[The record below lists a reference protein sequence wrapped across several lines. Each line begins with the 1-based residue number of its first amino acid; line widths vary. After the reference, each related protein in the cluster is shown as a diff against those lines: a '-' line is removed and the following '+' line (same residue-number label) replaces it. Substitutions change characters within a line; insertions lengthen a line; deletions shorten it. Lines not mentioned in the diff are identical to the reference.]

1 MKKQLLTLT
10 LAVFVSLN
18 TMANE
23 KKCTSGYDNL
33 EHLGGCLGS
42 VVDSGI
48 GALANLPSD
57 AKKWTDKQH
66 KKAKQ
71 KLEDIKQDICNETTK
86 AKEVIVE
93 KIVYVDRIVE
103 VPAKIQER
111 RCVTQRQSDRFG
123 NTNEAVTCTEWR

>member
-1 MKKQLLTLT
+1 MNKQLII
-10 LAVFVSLN
+10 LAAFISLN
-18 TMANE
+18 TMAGE

-42 VVDSGI
+42 VVDSSI

-57 AKKWTDKQH
+57 AKLWTEKQH

-71 KLEDIKQDICNETTK
+71 KLENIKQDICNEG
-86 AKEVIVE
+86 AEVKEVIVE

-103 VPAKIQER
+103 VPAKVQER